1 MELEYSEKTG
11 LSKKIIQFCIG
22 ILVGTATAFVT
33 ALILS
38 LVMTLSFVPDSSV
51 KIASMISTVFA
62 AFVCG
67 FTTVRLIGHKG
78 LLYGA
83 LSGLLLFAVRSAIS
97 LILAG
102 STVFLNFLIAF
113 FIDTAVAAIG
123 GVTAVNVWK

>member
-11 LSKKIIQFCIG
+11 FGKKIIQFCIG
-22 ILVGTATAFVT
+22 LLAGLLTAFVT

-38 LVMTLSFVPDSSV
+38 FVMTVSFVPDSSI
-51 KIASMISTVFA
+51 KIAAIVSTVSA

-67 FTTVRLIGHKG
+67 FTTVRLIGHSG

-83 LSGLLLFAVRSAIS
+83 LSGLILFTVRAAIS
-97 LILAG
+97 LIFADPII
-102 STVFLNFLIAF
+102 FLNFLIAF

-123 GVTAVNVWK
+123 GITAVNIGK